1 MCSRKE
7 TFGSSKEEKVY
18 MRNSWVLIHKKEGRI
33 YLRLHTM
40 YEQCWKVIQKSLV
53 LCSITFRVNVA
64 FHMNRFWFLL
74 GIMLASLSYIAWDM
88 LLLLMHLF
96 WLLFS
101 RFWGNYFGG
110 SSTTM
115 PLCLNHGIGWG
126 GKEEGLFIN
135 KSPFIV
141 SRNWEKHFALHSYR
155 KKANRLQPIMSPC
168 KINAKQ
174 INRIWIPK
182 VLPKHSFM
190 V

>member
-18 MRNSWVLIHKKEGRI
+18 MRNSWVLIHTKKREGRI
-33 YLRLHTM
+33 YFRH
-40 YEQCWKVIQKSLV
+40 CVGKSFKKSRSRCI
-53 LCSITFRVNVA
+53 LCRTFRVNVA

>member
-74 GIMLASLSYIAWDM
+74 GIMLASSLSTLHETCYYYSCTCFGCFSPDFGAITLVVPQLQCHCAWITESAEEERKKGY
-88 LLLLMHLF
+88 LLTRVLSLLAEIEKNISLCTRTARKQIYCSQSCHHAKL
-96 WLLFS
+96 
-101 RFWGNYFGG
+101 
-110 SSTTM
+110 M
-115 PLCLNHGIGWG
+115 P
-126 GKEEGLFIN
+126 N
-135 KSPFIV
+135 KSIEHEYL
-141 SRNWEKHFALHSYR
+141 R
-155 KKANRLQPIMSPC
+155 
-168 KINAKQ
+168 
-174 INRIWIPK
+174 
-182 VLPKHSFM
+182 
-190 V
+190 